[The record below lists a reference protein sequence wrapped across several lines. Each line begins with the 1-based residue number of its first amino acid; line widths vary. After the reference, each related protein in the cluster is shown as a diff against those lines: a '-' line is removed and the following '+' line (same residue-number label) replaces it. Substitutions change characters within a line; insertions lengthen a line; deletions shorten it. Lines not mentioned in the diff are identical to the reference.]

1 MKIIKRLLVILLL
14 FSLFGCKSKGV
25 YELDD
30 FSIDKEKITI
40 ENTYD
45 LGNKFTVSFWI
56 KNDSNYVGSEILT
69 LDSDGEKVTLL
80 NNTEDENGELTGLVL
95 AHQNG
100 LLYLDNS
107 NYLKLNTYNFI
118 AIEFNKKYFSLYLNG
133 QFVGKTAFSKSF
145 NGKKLRLTLG
155 DDDLECDI
163 YDLRIYNYID
173 TNNLIEYVYNNNND
187 FKICL
192 DFNEKFLDNAK
203 GKIRLPRLNEVE
215 YSVSDGAAIENGF
228 LIFNENNSE
237 EDKLVTLSAYYE
249 GTSTNFV
256 FNVRGDNE
264 ETKLLNAYNK
274 VFNSLEYVIS
284 ESDIFPNSVDS
295 YDVNYDAISGKA
307 KYIDGH
313 FIKDQNASEK
323 ERCTI
328 SVSVGGATFEKDV
341 ILLDEYSAYLLAGF
355 TGTPF
360 YPDLEKG
367 NETMFFVTSYNL
379 NDFESADIK
388 VNAAGGSMRLRDAY
402 LSRDKEG
409 NYVLTAT
416 QGYMN
421 REVYLGVSND
431 LLNIDV
437 NLCDISYYDKDLD
450 IVGNYA
456 WSPEFIYDCYNDLYV
471 LMYSD
476 PEKDTSAIY
485 AVTTKDFKT
494 FSYPYIFFDSGYKI
508 IDADIELIDGKY
520 YLFYKDESDV
530 GYGNIYYAVTDNLA
544 YNSTWRIYD
553 DTIETNESLEGPFSL
568 RDIKN
573 KYRFYA
579 DAHESNKIYYGII
592 EKEDEEISVNL
603 SSLKSKEID
612 GVHHFSIIKLTKK
625 EYERIMKS

>member
-14 FSLFGCKSKGV
+14 FSLFGCKSKSV
-25 YELDD
+25 YELGNY
-30 FSIDKEKITI
+30 SIDKEKITI

-56 KNDSNYVGSEILT
+56 KNDSNYVGSEILS

-80 NNTEDENGELTGLVL
+80 NNTEDENRELTGLVL

-133 QFVGKTAFSKSF
+133 QLVGKTAFSKSF
-145 NGKKLRLTLG
+145 NGKKLRLTFG

-192 DFNEKFLDNAK
+192 DFNEYFLDNAK

-215 YSVSDGAAIENGF
+215 YSASDGAYIEDGF
-228 LIFNENNSE
+228 LIFEDNNTS
-237 EDKLVTLSAYYE
+237 DDRLVTLSAYYE

-284 ESDIFPNSVDS
+284 ESDIFPNNVDS
-295 YDVNYDAISGKA
+295 YDVNYDVISGKA
-307 KYIDGH
+307 KYIDGY
-313 FIKDQNASEK
+313 FIKDQNALEK
-323 ERCTI
+323 ESCTI
-328 SVSVGGATFEKDV
+328 SVSVGGATFKKDV

-355 TGTPF
+355 TGAPF

-367 NETMFFVTSYNL
+367 NETMFFATSYNL
-379 NDFESADIK
+379 NDFECADIK
-388 VNAAGGSMRLRDAY
+388 VNAASGSMRLRDAY

-421 REVYLGVSND
+421 REIYLGVSNN
-431 LLNIDV
+431 LFNIDV

-456 WSPEFIYDCYNDLYV
+456 WSPEFIYDSYNDLYV

-476 PEKDTSAIY
+476 PEKDISAIY

-494 FSYPYIFFDSGYKI
+494 FSYPYVFFDTGYKI

-520 YLFYKDESDV
+520 YLFYKDESDA
-530 GYGNIYYAVTDNLA
+530 GYGNIHYAVTDNLA
-544 YNSTWRIYD
+544 YNSTWCIYD
-553 DTIETNESLEGPFSL
+553 GTIEASESLEGPFAL
-568 RDIKN
+568 RDIEN
-573 KYRFYA
+573 EYRFYA
-579 DAHESNKIYYGII
+579 DAHESNEIYNGII
-592 EKEDEEISVNL
+592 EK
-603 SSLKSKEID
+603 K
-612 GVHHFSIIKLTKK
+612 TKK
-625 EYERIMKS
+625 